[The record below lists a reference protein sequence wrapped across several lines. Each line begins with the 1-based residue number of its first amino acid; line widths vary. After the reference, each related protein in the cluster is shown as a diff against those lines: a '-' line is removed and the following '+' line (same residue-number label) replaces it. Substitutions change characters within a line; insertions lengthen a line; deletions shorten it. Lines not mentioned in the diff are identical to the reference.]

1 MTKIIA
7 AVKGLG
13 VADKDIVTESFYL
26 SPEYDYTTSGQ
37 IPRGFQA
44 TQTLRVKIRD
54 LDTVG
59 DVLTAATNAGANQAG
74 GISFGVDNP
83 DAMKAKAR
91 EIAIEKAKAANMP
104 RDTIQR
110 AVEKGAGTGKDSL
123 QQVVY
128 EAFGPHGSTFIITT
142 TTDNTNR
149 SIAEIRLITER
160 NGGKLA
166 SPGAVNYL
174 FSHGGMLR
182 IPRDTMAE
190 EQVFERASALN
201 AEDIQ
206 ENEDEFEVYFPF
218 DQLGKIEDSSAEE
231 VYRPVSPVQLATK
244 EQEEEVAHLMDLID
258 DHDDVQ
264 QVFTNID
271 FQYL

>member
-1 MTKIIA
+1 MAGHSRWANIKRKKGVNDQKKAGVFTK
-7 AVKGLG
+7 
-13 VADKDIVTESFYL
+13 L
-26 SPEYDYTTSGQ
+26 SRNITIS
-37 IPRGFQA
+37 
-44 TQTLRVKIRD
+44 
-54 LDTVG
+54 
-59 DVLTAATNAGANQAG
+59 VLEGG
-74 GISFGVDNP
+74 GITAPENNI
-83 DAMKAKAR
+83 R
-91 EIAIEKAKAANMP
+91 LRIAIEKAKAANMP